1 MNSSTNGSKEHTVS
15 VSTDNIYEAITQVS
29 DALYNLVLE
38 ALASHECA
46 DVEECQFET
55 FARDLLG
62 VLDRHTD
69 YLSNEKDTSGTSREG
84 E

>member
-1 MNSSTNGSKEHTVS
+1 MNSSTNPSKEHTVS
-15 VSTDNIYEAITQVS
+15 ISSDNIYEAIARSS
-29 DALYNLVLE
+29 DAVYNLVLE

-69 YLSNEKDTSGTSREG
+69 YLSDCAQGSSERG
-84 E
+84 EE